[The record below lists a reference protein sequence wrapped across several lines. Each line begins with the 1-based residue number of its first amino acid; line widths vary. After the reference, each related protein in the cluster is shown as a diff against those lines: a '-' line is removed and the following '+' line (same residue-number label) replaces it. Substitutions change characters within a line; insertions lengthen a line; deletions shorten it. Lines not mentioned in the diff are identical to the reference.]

1 MVRQV
6 IHKIDK
12 INKIK
17 GELNLPGDKSISHRA
32 VMFSSLAKGES
43 IVRNFLNSADVIS
56 TINCFRE
63 LGCEIT
69 IDNPNLKIKGRGF
82 KGFTKP
88 INKLDAGNSG
98 TTTRLISGIL
108 AAQDF
113 ETTIIG
119 DESLSKR
126 PMNRIV
132 DPLTEM
138 SAILKP
144 STDGTLPMTIYPS
157 SNLHSIEFD
166 MNVASAQVKSAVL
179 LAALHLEDET
189 IVVEHAKTRN
199 HTETL
204 LGLRVKEDEN
214 HRKIFVSKFDYPQA
228 KEYIVPSDISTASFF
243 IILTLLTKQSE
254 LCLKNVL
261 LNETRNGIIKVL
273 NQMNANIQ
281 VENEAEINGEKS
293 GDLIIKSSSLSN
305 AEIEKDIV
313 PNIIDEIPILSVAG
327 IFAEG
332 KFVVRNAKELR
343 YKESDR
349 ISAMCDNYK
358 KLGLTCNEFD
368 DGFEVFG
375 EIKNNNVL
383 IETCDDHRI
392 AMAFSILGM
401 LTDKQIEI
409 NNFECVSVSN
419 PEFLN
424 QLKAI
429 AQ

>member
-1 MVRQV
+1 V
-6 IHKIDK
+6 IQKIEK
-12 INKIK
+12 INRIK

-32 VMFSSLAKGES
+32 VMFSSMAKGES
-43 IVRNFLNSADVIS
+43 IVRNYLNSADVNS

-69 IDNPNLKIKGRGF
+69 VENTNLRIEGRGC

-88 INKLDAGNSG
+88 KSNLDAGNSG

-108 AAQDF
+108 AAHDF
-113 ETTIIG
+113 DTTIIG

-126 PMNRIV
+126 PMKRIV
-132 DPLTEM
+132 DPLSKM
-138 SAILKP
+138 GAILKP
-144 STDGTLPMTIYPS
+144 SIDGTLPLNIYPS
-157 SNLHSIEFD
+157 SNFHNIEFD
-166 MNVASAQVKSAVL
+166 MDVASAQVKSAVL
-179 LAALHLEDET
+179 LAGLHLEDET
-189 IVVEHAKTRN
+189 IVIEHAKTRN

-204 LGLRVKEDEN
+204 LGLRVEEDEDQ
-214 HRKIFVSKFDYPQA
+214 RKIFVSKSDYPQA
-228 KEYIVPSDISTASFF
+228 KEYLVPSDISTASFF

-254 LCLKNVL
+254 LRLKNVL
-261 LNETRNGIIKVL
+261 LNDTRIGILKVL

-281 VENEAEINGEKS
+281 VENEVERNGEKS
-293 GDLIIKSSSLSN
+293 GDLIIKSSSLTN
-305 AEIEKDIV
+305 AKIEKDII

-332 KFVVRNAKELR
+332 NFVVRNAKELR
-343 YKESDR
+343 FKESDR
-349 ISAMCDNYK
+349 ISAMCENYK
-358 KLGLTCNEFD
+358 KLGLTYNEYD

-375 EIKNNNVL
+375 KIKNSDVL
-383 IETCDDHRI
+383 IETFNDHRI

-401 LTDKQIEI
+401 LTDKQIKI

-424 QLKAI
+424 QLKVI

>member
-1 MVRQV
+1 MIQ
-6 IHKIDK
+6 KIEK

-17 GELNLPGDKSISHRA
+17 GELKLPGDKSISHRA
-32 VMFSSLAKGES
+32 VMFSSMAEGES
-43 IVRNFLNSADVIS
+43 IVRNYLNSADVNS

-63 LGCEIT
+63 LGCEISVENT
-69 IDNPNLKIKGRGF
+69 NLRIKGKGF
-82 KGFTKP
+82 KGFIKP
-88 INKLDAGNSG
+88 KNNLDAGNSG

-132 DPLTEM
+132 DPLTKM
-138 SAILKP
+138 CAMLKP
-144 STDGTLPMTIYPS
+144 SSAGTLPLNIYPS
-157 SNLHSIEFD
+157 SNFQNIEFD

-179 LAALHLEDET
+179 LAGLHLEDET
-189 IVVEHAKTRN
+189 IVIEHAKTRN

-204 LGLRVKEDEN
+204 LGLRVEEDED
-214 HRKIFVSKFDYPQA
+214 HRKIFVSKSDYPQA
-228 KEYIVPSDISTASFF
+228 KEYLVPSDISTASFF

-254 LCLKNVL
+254 LHLKNVL
-261 LNETRNGIIKVL
+261 LNETRIGILKVL
-273 NQMNANIQ
+273 DQMNANIE
-281 VENEAEINGEKS
+281 VENEAEINGERS
-293 GDLIIKSSSLSN
+293 GDLIIKSSSLNN
-305 AEIEKDIV
+305 ARIEKDII

-332 KFVVRNAKELR
+332 NFVLRNAKELR
-343 YKESDR
+343 FKESDR
-349 ISAMCDNYK
+349 ISAMCENYK
-358 KLGLTCNEFD
+358 KLGLTCNEYD

-375 EIKNNNVL
+375 EIKNSDVL
-383 IETCDDHRI
+383 IETFDDHRI

-401 LTDKQIEI
+401 LSNKQLRI

-424 QLKAI
+424 QLKVI

>member
-1 MVRQV
+1 MIQ
-6 IHKIDK
+6 KIEK
-12 INKIK
+12 TNRIK

-32 VMFSSLAKGES
+32 VMFLSMAKGES
-43 IVRNFLNSADVIS
+43 IVRNYLDSADVNS

-63 LGCEIT
+63 IGCEIT
-69 IDNPNLKIKGRGF
+69 VENTDLKIKGGGF

-88 INKLDAGNSG
+88 KNNLDAGNSG

-113 ETTIIG
+113 ETTIVG

-126 PMNRIV
+126 PMKRIV
-132 DPLTEM
+132 DPLTKM
-138 SAILKP
+138 GAILKP
-144 STDGTLPMTIYPS
+144 SSAGTLPLNVFPS
-157 SNLHSIEFD
+157 SNIHNIEFD
-166 MNVASAQVKSAVL
+166 MNVASAQVKSTIL
-179 LAALHLEDET
+179 LAGLHLDDET
-189 IVVEHAKTRN
+189 IVIEHAKTRN

-204 LGLRVKEDEN
+204 LGLRVEEDEDQ
-214 HRKIFVSKFDYPQA
+214 RKIFVSKSDYPQA
-228 KEYIVPSDISTASFF
+228 KEYLVPSDISTASFF
-243 IILTLLTKQSE
+243 IILTLLTKRSE
-254 LCLKNVL
+254 LRLKNVL
-261 LNETRNGIIKVL
+261 LNKTRIGILKVL

-281 VENEAEINGEKS
+281 VENEAERNGEKS
-293 GDLIIKSSSLSN
+293 GDLIIKSSSLTN
-305 AEIEKDIV
+305 TKIEKDII

-332 KFVVRNAKELR
+332 NFIVRNAKELR

-349 ISAMCDNYK
+349 ISAMCENYK
-358 KLGLTCNEFD
+358 KLGLTCNEYD

-375 EIKNNNVL
+375 KIKNSDVL
-383 IETCDDHRI
+383 IETFNDHRI

-401 LTDKQIEI
+401 LTDKQIKI

-424 QLKAI
+424 QLKVI

>member
-1 MVRQV
+1 MIQ
-6 IHKIDK
+6 KIEL

-32 VMFSSLAKGES
+32 VMFSSMAEGES
-43 IVRNFLNSADVIS
+43 MVRNYLNSADVIS

-63 LGCEIT
+63 LGCEIAIENT
-69 IDNPNLKIKGRGF
+69 YLKIKGVGF

-88 INKLDAGNSG
+88 KNELDAGNSG

-113 ETTIIG
+113 ETTIVG

-144 STDGTLPMTIYPS
+144 STSGTLPMTIYPS
-157 SNLHSIEFD
+157 SNLHSVEFD

-179 LAALHLEDET
+179 LAGLHLEDET
-189 IVVEHAKTRN
+189 IVIEHEKTRN

-204 LGLRVKEDEN
+204 LDLRVEEDEN
-214 HRKIFVSKFDYPQA
+214 HRKIFVSKSDYPQA
-228 KEYIVPSDISTASFF
+228 KEYSVPSDISTASFF

-254 LCLKNVL
+254 LRLKNVL
-261 LNETRNGIIKVL
+261 LNETRIGILKVL
-273 NQMNANIQ
+273 KQMNANIQ
-281 VENEAEINGEKS
+281 IENEVEINGEKS
-293 GDLIIKSSSLSN
+293 GDLIIESSPLNN
-305 AEIEKDIV
+305 AEIEKDLV

-358 KLGLTCNEFD
+358 KLGLTCNEYD

-375 EIKNNNVL
+375 EIKNSNVL
-383 IETCDDHRI
+383 IETFNDHRI

-401 LTDKQIEI
+401 LSNKKISI

-424 QLKAI
+424 QLKVI

>member
-1 MVRQV
+1 MIQ
-6 IHKIDK
+6 KIEK
-12 INKIK
+12 INIIK

-32 VMFSSLAKGES
+32 VMFSSMAEGES
-43 IVRNFLNSADVIS
+43 IVRNYLNSADLIS
-56 TINCFRE
+56 TINCFRK

-69 IDNPNLKIKGRGF
+69 IEDTDLKINGKGF

-88 INKLDAGNSG
+88 KDKLDAGNSG

-113 ETTIIG
+113 ETTIVG
-119 DESLSKR
+119 DESLSRR

-144 STDGTLPMTIYPS
+144 SASGTLPMTIYPS
-157 SNLHSIEFD
+157 SNLHSVEFD

-179 LAALHLEDET
+179 LAGLHLNDET
-189 IVVEHAKTRN
+189 IVIEHDKTRN

-204 LGLRVKEDEN
+204 LGLRVEEDEN
-214 HRKIFVSKFDYPQA
+214 HRKIFVSKSDYPQA
-228 KEYIVPSDISTASFF
+228 KEYLVPSDISTASFF

-254 LCLKNVL
+254 LRLKNVL
-261 LNETRNGIIKVL
+261 LNETRNGILKVL
-273 NQMNANIQ
+273 KQMNANIQ
-281 VENEAEINGEKS
+281 IENEAEINGEKS
-293 GDLIIKSSSLSN
+293 GDLIIKSSLLNN
-305 AEIEKDIV
+305 AKIEKDIV

-368 DGFEVFG
+368 DGFEVLG
-375 EIKNNNVL
+375 EIKNSNVL
-383 IETCDDHRI
+383 IETFDDHRI

-401 LTDKQIEI
+401 LTNKQISI

-424 QLKAI
+424 QLKVI
-429 AQ
+429 TQ